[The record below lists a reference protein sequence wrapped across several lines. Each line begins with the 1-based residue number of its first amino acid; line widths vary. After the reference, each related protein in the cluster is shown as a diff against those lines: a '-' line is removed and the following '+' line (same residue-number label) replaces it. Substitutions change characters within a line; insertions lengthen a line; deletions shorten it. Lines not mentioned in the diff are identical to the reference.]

1 MPIRIRL
8 ALALALATALAFAI
22 GGWLFVGALSDN
34 LRQSLLGELH
44 ARADAVSQQLQSGA
58 PGVGTVPSG
67 GPDLSDSQDV
77 TQVLDQHGRVLASSG
92 LTPNTRLLSP
102 AEVQHARRFPVVLE
116 ATPPGSTTDSLIVA
130 QQASDG
136 RPFLVVVSGSLVGV

>member
-8 ALALALATALAFAI
+8 ALVLALATALAFAI

-34 LRQSLLGELH
+34 LRQSLLSELH
-44 ARADAVSQQLQSGA
+44 ARADAVSQQLQNGA
-58 PGVGTVPSG
+58 PGVGKTTPSG

-92 LTPNTRLLSP
+92 LAANTSLLSP
-102 AEVQHARRFPVVLE
+102 ADVQRARHGPIVLE
-116 ATPPGSTTDSLIVA
+116 ATPPGSTADSLIVA
-130 QQASDG
+130 EQASDG
-136 RPFLVVVSGSLVGV
+136 RPFLVAV